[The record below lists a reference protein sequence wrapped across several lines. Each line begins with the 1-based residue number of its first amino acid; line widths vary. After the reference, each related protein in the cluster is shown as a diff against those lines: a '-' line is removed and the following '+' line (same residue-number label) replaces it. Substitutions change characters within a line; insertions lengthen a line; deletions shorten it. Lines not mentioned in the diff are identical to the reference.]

1 MADNSFSL
9 GNKSTGK
16 DDFAYFVRR
25 VEVHEESYVTATLI
39 DGHYVLRDVQRQED
53 FGIVDGDKKDEA
65 MRRVKERAES
75 HLAFMVAQSKT
86 KGISF

>member
-1 MADNSFSL
+1 MTDDSITL
-9 GNKSTGK
+9 GNETINEG
-16 DDFAYFVRR
+16 FAYFVRR
-25 VEVHEESYVTATLI
+25 VEVHKEMYITATLV
-39 DGHYVLRDVQRQED
+39 DGHYILRDVQRQED
-53 FGIVDGDKKDEA
+53 FGIVDEDKKDEA